1 MLRTRGGAVC
11 DAPAASAT
19 DIARTSALIM
29 VRLFI
34 FDPSGRRRQFKCPDI
49 RLQREHVFGAER
61 CPVGAPAHDTLCQPG
76 VARQQE
82 IDAEAADQ
90 AFAQPRGFNGRLGWN
105 SQPAKEWLRASWL
118 TRTERLPTPSAP
130 SK

>member
-11 DAPAASAT
+11 DAPASSAT

-29 VRLFI
+29 VRRFI
-34 FDPSGRRRQFKCPDI
+34 FDPSSRRRQFKCPDI

-76 VARQQE
+76 VARKQE
-82 IDAEAADQ
+82 IDAEALDQ
-90 AFAQPRGFNGRLGWN
+90 VFGQLGGFQGTSGL
-105 SQPAKEWLRASWL
+105 SLPPAKAWMRAS
-118 TRTERLPTPSAP
+118 
-130 SK
+130 